1 MNSQLIDEILDE
13 LDPIFQNADA
23 SAGIV
28 RLLKDKGIVNDDE
41 LAPYLEQA
49 ATAGSIKWRATRL
62 RLARLLESAVKTIEE
77 ELREEQKKATEEAKA
92 AEKEPRKSR
101 GTPPSAKQTHDAPTQ
116 ERNEVSS
123 ETTAAKAPVTTA
135 RPDQD
140 QSSAGSSQ
148 KPAQA
153 EQTEPQPP
161 LKTNSGGND
170 AEPADDATKRES
182 EAGQTTESKRR
193 PA

>member
-1 MNSQLIDEILDE
+1 MNPQLIEEILDE

-49 ATAGSIKWRATRL
+49 TTAGSIKWRATRL
-62 RLARLLESAVKTIEE
+62 RLARLLESAVKAIEE
-77 ELREEQKKATEEAKA
+77 ELREEQKKAAEGAKA
-92 AEKEPRKSR
+92 AEQEPRKVR
-101 GTPPSAKQTHDAPTQ
+101 GIPQSPKQPHDAPTPG
-116 ERNEVSS
+116 RNEVNS
-123 ETTAAKAPVTTA
+123 ETTAAKAPAGTP

-140 QSSAGSSQ
+140 QSSASSSQ
-148 KPAQA
+148 KPAEA
-153 EQTEPQPP
+153 KQTEHQPP
-161 LKTNSGGND
+161 LETGSERID
-170 AEPADDATKRES
+170 AEPADNARKRES
-182 EAGQTTESKRR
+182 EAGRSTESKRR